1 MQLDK
6 VKLID
11 FPTHPDNRG
20 TLTSI
25 EQNEDI
31 PFEINRIFYVHHIK
45 GTRGCH
51 APIDTDE
58 VLIPVAG
65 SFYVR
70 VFDETSSKVFFLDN
84 LTKGLFIP
92 RLIFLEMYDFTED
105 AVCLVLANTHYDGD
119 RYLRTIEDYRAYLKK
134 IK

>member
-1 MQLDK
+1 
-6 VKLID
+6 
-11 FPTHPDNRG
+11 
-20 TLTSI
+20 
-25 EQNEDI
+25 
-31 PFEINRIFYVHHIK
+31 
-45 GTRGCH
+45 H